1 MVNSSRQ
8 SWVFLSLNS
17 IVALCAVSHVAWVQ
31 AGTSSEDATCILANG
46 SQDCSEKLQTEQRP
60 DWKKQAVRALAT
72 EEKAREA
79 LANGNHK
86 KAAKLFKSAILFG
99 TAAFSVGTDQFVIRE
114 RLHDIIISAKV
125 HLGFVSEMQKA
136 YSECVEYYSDAY
148 NDNPYALNGSFLHTL
163 IPSYDTEA
171 TLLVARRFVNRYAS
185 CLYHKHRSGEVRG
198 LYKNATAAG
207 AFRNEWQ
214 CSVALSPT
222 EWALRAQGWWDLREL
237 DVDSRE
243 LVKIVRKNLKTIR
256 TEAITVMVERKAP
269 QGVKVELN
277 QEASAVKQGTW
288 LELIAFK
295 GGRQVASACAALPKT
310 CHLLHHFVSSFHGR
324 GHVKISQFTGGTASL
339 PHCGTEDSKLRM
351 HIPVLVP
358 PSRRAE
364 LLVQGRVRT
373 WVEGRALVFD
383 DSFEH
388 TATFD
393 ADESAVRLV
402 LIIDLWHPGVPF
414 RARQDTNG

>member
-1 MVNSSRQ
+1 
-8 SWVFLSLNS
+8 LEE
-17 IVALCAVSHVAWVQ
+17 A
-31 AGTSSEDATCILANG
+31 SSEGFGYRGEGTRGPCQWK
-46 SQDCSEKLQTEQRP
+46 SQESC
-60 DWKKQAVRALAT
+60 
-72 EEKAREA
+72 
-79 LANGNHK
+79 
-86 KAAKLFKSAILFG
+86 KLFKSAILFG

-358 PSRRAE
+358 LVDE
-364 LLVQGRVRT
+364 LSCWYKVGSERGWRVVLSFLTIHLSTLRHLMLMKVLSAWSSSLTCGILVSHFAHGKIQTADLAFNVWAVIGGAWRVCVRMIFLDQHAHT
-373 WVEGRALVFD
+373 SENTKR
-383 DSFEH
+383 DSSML
-388 TATFD
+388 TT
-393 ADESAVRLV
+393 SMYLYQPK
-402 LIIDLWHPGVPF
+402 IISHL
-414 RARQDTNG
+414 